1 MVERRGR
8 AGEPPVSACVAEMA
22 LIELMNT
29 LDVLVVEKEEL
40 WVRREEA
47 RRGADEDSRG
57 TAFTNL
63 RLGED
68 LSFFSRRVVR
78 EHPSTA
84 ARRREAKTNDVEQQR
99 ERGTSGKSTEK
110 TTKNRRGTPRQSRF
124 THSYL
129 QREGSQEE

>member
-47 RRGADEDSRG
+47 RRGADEDRG

-63 RLGED
+63 RLGVD
-68 LSFFSRRVVR
+68 LSFFPRRVAR
-78 EHPSTA
+78 EYPT
-84 ARRREAKTNDVEQQR
+84 QQ
-99 ERGTSGKSTEK
+99 
-110 TTKNRRGTPRQSRF
+110 
-124 THSYL
+124 
-129 QREGSQEE
+129 